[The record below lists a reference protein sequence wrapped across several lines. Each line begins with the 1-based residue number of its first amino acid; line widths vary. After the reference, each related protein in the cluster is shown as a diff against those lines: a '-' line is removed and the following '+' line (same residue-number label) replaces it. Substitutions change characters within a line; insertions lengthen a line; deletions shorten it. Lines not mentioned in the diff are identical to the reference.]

1 MNNQLPERTYAEIS
15 LPCLVHN
22 MGIIKQKLAF
32 DSKIMTVLKADAY
45 GHGAAPCAAACE
57 PYTDYFAVA
66 SFQEAMQLRESGI
79 KKDILLFG
87 NLPRQFISEAAA
99 HNITVN
105 IYSLEYAQQLD
116 HALSKEHQSL
126 KVHIKIDSGLNRTG
140 FYYREH
146 NSETCVKEL
155 RQVYTLKH
163 LIVTGIYTHFA
174 CAGSR
179 DEGDIQFSLGQYE
192 RFLSVCGT
200 LTELGYDVGL
210 RHCCSS
216 DGLVAYPE
224 RRLDMVRCGMLTF
237 GQCSYEKDRVELG
250 LLPALTWRAQIIQ
263 IKEIEAGESI
273 SYGRIYKTD
282 RKTKIAIIAAGYAD
296 GYRRAYSNQ
305 TSVLIHGI
313 PSPVR
318 GRICMDSMIADI
330 TGRDDIQAGHW
341 ATLLG
346 EDGAA
351 VIAPNVL
358 SEFGSVNGEVTAAIS
373 PRVERI
379 YISL

>member
-1 MNNQLPERTYAEIS
+1 MNNQLPERTYVEIS
-15 LPCLVHN
+15 LPRVAHN
-22 MGIIKQKLAF
+22 MEIIKQKLARG
-32 DSKIMTVLKADAY
+32 SKILTVLKADAY
-45 GHGAAPCAAACE
+45 GHGAVPCAAACE
-57 PYTDYFAVA
+57 PYSDYFAVA
-66 SFQEAMQLRESGI
+66 TFKEAMKLRESGT

-87 NLPRQFISEAAA
+87 NLPPQFISQGAA

-105 IYSLEYAQQLD
+105 IYSLEYAKWLD
-116 HALSKEHQSL
+116 KELSKTNQTM
-126 KVHIKIDSGLNRTG
+126 KAHIKIDSGLNRTG

-146 NSETCVKEL
+146 ISGACLEEL
-155 RQVYTLKH
+155 RQVYALKH

-179 DEGDIQFSLGQYE
+179 DEEDIQFSLQQYK
-192 RFLSVCGT
+192 RFLSVCGA

-216 DGLVAYPE
+216 DALVAHPE
-224 RRLDMVRCGMLTF
+224 WRLDMVRCGMLAL
-237 GQCSYEKDRVELG
+237 GQCSCEKDRIELG
-250 LLPALTWRAQIIQ
+250 LLPALTWRAQVIQ
-263 IKEIEAGESI
+263 IKEIDAGESV

-282 RKTKIAIIAAGYAD
+282 KKTKIAIVAAGYAD

-305 TSVLIHGI
+305 TNILFHGI
-313 PSPVR
+313 AAPVR

-330 TGRDDIQAGHW
+330 TGRDDVQAGDW

-346 EDGAA
+346 EDGPA

-358 SEFGSVNGEVTAAIS
+358 SEFDSVNGEVTAAIS